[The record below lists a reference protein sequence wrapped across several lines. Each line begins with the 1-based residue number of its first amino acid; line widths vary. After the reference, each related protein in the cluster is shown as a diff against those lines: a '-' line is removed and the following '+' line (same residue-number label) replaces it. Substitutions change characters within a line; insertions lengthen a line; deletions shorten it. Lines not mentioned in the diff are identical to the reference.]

1 MLLERVTPNPFE
13 NYDYRPSE
21 EKVSGHYQNNYTAI
35 EPHPYGH
42 DEWTVCTR
50 FERFG
55 GAKHRRSDF
64 AVSVSWK
71 DVESIIEALCE
82 AGCPEALAIRDARK
96 LATAAKELGWQAP
109 GIAAK
114 SRASAA

>member
-1 MLLERVTPNPFE
+1 
-13 NYDYRPSE
+13 
-21 EKVSGHYQNNYTAI
+21 
-35 EPHPYGH
+35 
-42 DEWTVCTR
+42 
-50 FERFG
+50 
-55 GAKHRRSDF
+55 
-64 AVSVSWK
+64 
-71 DVESIIEALCE
+71 VESIIEALCE